1 MADRVERGFLSV
13 LQDAVV
19 ALGVDIAFK
28 KFTAVAMH
36 NGAKKF
42 SEKVLQDKR
51 AEILEDFRK
60 MQDEG
65 KKDRKNIDPLLRR
78 HKEAINNFT
87 ENRFVYLLCKIPL
100 DAKVGRR
107 PTLWWLNDM
116 TDERFNQMLCLLD
129 HDVVLQW
136 IERMRRRGG
145 RIVAK
150 DINNLRA
157 SLNYVTNGIAQAFRR
172 LNQAAERQAPN
183 LRRIADRLAA
193 ARTGGKS

>member
-1 MADRVERGFLSV
+1 
-13 LQDAVV
+13 
-19 ALGVDIAFK
+19 
-28 KFTAVAMH
+28 
-36 NGAKKF
+36 
-42 SEKVLQDKR
+42 
-51 AEILEDFRK
+51 
-60 MQDEG
+60 
-65 KKDRKNIDPLLRR
+65 
-78 HKEAINNFT
+78 
-87 ENRFVYLLCKIPL
+87 
-100 DAKVGRR
+100 
-107 PTLWWLNDM
+107 M